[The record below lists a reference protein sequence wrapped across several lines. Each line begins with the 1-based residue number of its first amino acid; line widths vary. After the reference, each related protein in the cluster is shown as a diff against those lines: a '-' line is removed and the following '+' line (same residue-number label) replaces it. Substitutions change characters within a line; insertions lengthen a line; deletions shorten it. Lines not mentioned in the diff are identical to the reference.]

1 MNKKNIIIHL
11 IQILLIIIFSISL
24 INKSVQNDTFFTIAL
39 GERVLEYG
47 IEKEEKLVWHE
58 GLEYTNSRWLFDI
71 TVSKIYEL
79 FDWNGVYAFVMVCT
93 IIQGVLLYT
102 IINKITKK
110 KILAFISTLIIMNLS
125 ANQFAARSQIIS
137 FIIFIIE
144 FYLVEKLVE
153 TNKNRYM
160 VALAIFAFLLVNIH
174 ASVFPMYFVIY
185 LPYIA
190 AIIIKKLKIKTENK
204 LIIEVKYEIKLIISM
219 VISFL
224 LGFCVPEGMSPYTDM
239 FKAMG
244 GVSTTFISELQ
255 PLDIMA
261 GWVIFATIGVVVAI
275 IAFTKTKV
283 RVVDCLFILGFAIM
297 ALYTYR
303 CCFFYYLIAGISIVR
318 ILNDFIDEYNINF
331 DFINSKL
338 KILIYIVL
346 TIIILVKALN
356 NLCVHGR
363 KDYIDSSKYPIG
375 ATAYILN
382 NINLDEMRIYNHFN
396 FGSYLELNGI
406 KAFIDSRSGVFTEEF
421 NPGTTILDEWLDVI
435 NGGTHYKVLFEKYDI
450 THALLY
456 NTELVQIYIY
466 DNPEWNL
473 IYQDDNFSL
482 YEKVSN

>member
-11 IQILLIIIFSISL
+11 IQIILIIIFSISL
-24 INKSVQNDTFFTIAL
+24 INKTVQNDTFFTIAL

-58 GLEYTNSRWLFDI
+58 GLEYTNSRWLFDV
-71 TVSKIYEL
+71 TVSKIYNF
-79 FDWNGVYAFVMVCT
+79 FDWQGVYVFVMVCT
-93 IIQGVLLYT
+93 VIQGLLLYT

-110 KILAFISTLIIMNLS
+110 KFLAFISTLIIMQLS

-153 TNKNRYM
+153 TNKNRYII
-160 VALAIFAFLLVNIH
+160 ALAVLAFLLVNIH
-174 ASVFPMYFVIY
+174 ASVFPMYFVVY
-185 LPYIA
+185 LPYVVSFIMQ
-190 AIIIKKLKIKTENK
+190 KLKIKTGEK
-204 LIIEVKYEIKLIISM
+204 LILEINYGIKLIISM

-255 PLDIMA
+255 PLNITS
-261 GWVIFATIGVVVAI
+261 GWIIFATIGIVIAI
-275 IAFTKTKV
+275 IAFTKTNV
-283 RVVDCLFILGFAIM
+283 RVTDCLFILGFALM

-303 CCFFYYLIAGISIVR
+303 CCFFYYLIAGICITR
-318 ILNDFIDEYNINF
+318 ILSDFIEEYNINF
-331 DFINSKL
+331 NFINSKL
-338 KILIYIVL
+338 KLLIFVIIAIVVF
-346 TIIILVKALN
+346 IKGLN
-356 NLCVHGR
+356 NLYVQGR
-363 KDYIDSSKYPIG
+363 NDFIDSSKYPIG
-375 ATAYILN
+375 ATEYILN
-382 NINLDEMRIYNHFN
+382 NINLEEMRIYNHFN
-396 FGSYLELNGI
+396 FGSYLEVNGI
-406 KAFIDSRSGVFTEEF
+406 KAFLDSRSGVFTEEF
-421 NPGTTILDEWLDVI
+421 NPGVTILDEWLDVI
-435 NGGTHYKVLFEKYDI
+435 NGGVHYNELFEKYDI

-466 DNPEWNL
+466 DDIEWNL

-482 YEKVSN
+482 YEKVNK